1 MVILFPSW
9 NFQCIA
15 ENQLHLKL
23 ILPSLPR
30 FLDGIALIKMAFQL
44 YQSLKDHHTIYRYLE
59 LDIRC
64 HQPSY
69 KEIKMGVETAALIV
83 AALAVGAE
91 ATYEVKAANAKQE
104 ALDREA
110 DQMRLTSQ
118 QKALKNYDVM
128 QKVLDAQIAH
138 QTTTGT
144 AFSSPSFNAIQ
155 RQTLNIGSKSEK
167 NIDIEG
173 LLAME
178 NIKMEKENVRN
189 TLFAQLFGNVA
200 QVASVAYTGA
210 HNAPTTGA

>member
-1 MVILFPSW
+1 
-9 NFQCIA
+9 
-15 ENQLHLKL
+15 
-23 ILPSLPR
+23 
-30 FLDGIALIKMAFQL
+30 
-44 YQSLKDHHTIYRYLE
+44 
-59 LDIRC
+59 
-64 HQPSY
+64 
-69 KEIKMGVETAALIV
+69 MGVETAALIV